1 METKLPKWARRYLT
15 LLGALAVLGIA
26 AACVWFAQAALEN
39 AQRPQPRY
47 LLKDTGGYVSLYT
60 ADGRGPLAQYD
71 LLTRLLPEQDVLALQ
86 QGVPV
91 QDEAELQQRLEDYG
105 LLSLAAGRV
114 LWYDAGVNLMDKG
127 ATHHDRASDP
137 GRRAGD
143 LPR

>member
-1 METKLPKWARRYLT
+1 MNTDFIKGVIVPILTPIDEEERIDEAKLREQVDYVIE
-15 LLGALAVLGIA
+15 GGVLGIA

-105 LLSLAAGRV
+105 L
-114 LWYDAGVNLMDKG
+114 
-127 ATHHDRASDP
+127 
-137 GRRAGD
+137 
-143 LPR
+143 

>member
-26 AACVWFAQAALEN
+26 AACVWFAQATLEN

-86 QGVPV
+86 QGVLV

-105 LLSLAAGRV
+105 L
-114 LWYDAGVNLMDKG
+114 
-127 ATHHDRASDP
+127 
-137 GRRAGD
+137 
-143 LPR
+143 

>member
-15 LLGALAVLGIA
+15 LLVALAVLGIA

-105 LLSLAAGRV
+105 L
-114 LWYDAGVNLMDKG
+114 
-127 ATHHDRASDP
+127 
-137 GRRAGD
+137 
-143 LPR
+143 